1 MKKKLLFVLCLVLCA
16 ALLSGCGLLTV
27 SQLTDMLP
35 DDSTASRATE
45 APAAAAG
52 PAVSAAGGDT
62 VTISRADYE
71 RYRQFDELLDIMD
84 IVQNSYY
91 EDVDPQTMLY
101 GAAAGMLDAVGDPY
115 TFYYT
120 PEEYAQLWEEDE
132 GEYAGIGVQISASYS
147 TQICTITRVFPN
159 GPAEAAGVQRGDILF
174 MVGEDLYVT
183 ADNLDEAV
191 SIMRGT
197 PGTDVDVTFLR
208 DGESYTV
215 TLTRAT
221 IQTTRVESMMMD
233 NNVGLIVLYEFAG
246 DCAKEFAAAL
256 RNLVSQGAEG
266 IVIDLRDNGGG
277 WVNDAKD
284 IADLFLPSGTLCYL
298 EYKDGERYYYR
309 TTTDGKEVDLPL
321 VILVNQYTA
330 SSSEILTGCL
340 RDRAGAKVVGVNS
353 YGKGIIQGVIELDSG
368 AGMQVTEA
376 QYFTPEGHA
385 VHKIGIAPD
394 VEIEVP
400 EDAEP
405 TYQLGDLNDVQM
417 KAAYETMLQLL
428 GK

>member
-1 MKKKLLFVLCLVLCA
+1 MKKKLLVALCLVLCA
-16 ALLSGCGLLTV
+16 SLLSGCGLMTMA
-27 SQLTDMLP
+27 QLSNMLP
-35 DDSTASRATE
+35 DDTSPRATA
-45 APAAAAG
+45 APAAPAA
-52 PAVSAAGGDT
+52 VGGDT

-84 IVQNSYY
+84 IVDENYY
-91 EDVDPQTMLY
+91 QDVDTETLLQ
-101 GAAAGMLDAVGDPY
+101 GAAAGLLDAIDDPY

-120 PEEYAQLWEEDE
+120 PEEYNQMWEEDE
-132 GEYAGIGVQISASYS
+132 GEYAGIGVQISGNYN
-147 TQICTITRVFPN
+147 TQVCTITRVFPN
-159 GPAEAAGVQRGDILF
+159 GPAEKAGVERGDILYK
-174 MVGEDLYVT
+174 VGEDLFVT
-183 ADNLDEAV
+183 ADTLDDAV

-208 DGESYTV
+208 DGEPYTV

-221 IQTTRVESMMMD
+221 IQTTRVDSTMLE

-246 DCAKEFAAAL
+246 ECAFEFGNAL
-256 RNLVSQGAEG
+256 RDLISQGAQG
-266 IVIDLRDNGGG
+266 ILIDLRDNGGG
-277 WVNDAKD
+277 WVEDAKR

-298 EYKDGERYYYR
+298 EYKSGERYYYR
-309 TTTDGKEVDLPL
+309 TTTDGKEIEIPL

-340 RDRAGAKVVGVNS
+340 RDRANAKVVGVNS
-353 YGKGIIQGVIELDSG
+353 YGKGIVQGVISLDSG

-376 QYFTPEGHA
+376 QYFTPDGHA

-394 VEIEVP
+394 VEIELP

-405 TYQLGDLNDVQM
+405 TYLLGDLSDVQLN
-417 KAAYETMLQLL
+417 AAYQTMLEMLNP
-428 GK
+428 

>member
-1 MKKKLLFVLCLVLCA
+1 MKKKLLVALCLVLCA
-16 ALLSGCGLLTV
+16 SLLSGCGLMTMA
-27 SQLTDMLP
+27 QLSNMLP
-35 DDSTASRATE
+35 DDTSPRATA
-45 APAAAAG
+45 APAAPAA
-52 PAVSAAGGDT
+52 VGGDT

-84 IVQNSYY
+84 IVDENYY
-91 EDVDPQTMLY
+91 QDVDTETLLQ
-101 GAAAGMLDAVGDPY
+101 GAAAGLLDAIDDPY

-120 PEEYAQLWEEDE
+120 PEEYNQMWEEDE
-132 GEYAGIGVQISASYS
+132 GEYAGIGVQISGNYT
-147 TQICTITRVFPN
+147 TQVCTITRVFPN
-159 GPAEAAGVQRGDILF
+159 GPAEKAGVERGDILYK
-174 MVGEDLYVT
+174 VGEDLFVT
-183 ADNLDEAV
+183 ADTLDDAV

-208 DGESYTV
+208 DGEPYTV

-221 IQTTRVESMMMD
+221 IQTTRVDSTMLE

-246 DCAKEFAAAL
+246 ECAFEFGTAL
-256 RNLVSQGAEG
+256 RDLISQGAQG
-266 IVIDLRDNGGG
+266 ILIDLRDNGGG
-277 WVNDAKD
+277 WVEDAKR

-298 EYKDGERYYYR
+298 EYKSGERYYYR
-309 TTTDGKEVDLPL
+309 TTTDGKEIEIPL

-353 YGKGIIQGVIELDSG
+353 YGKGIVQGVLELESG

-376 QYFTPEGHA
+376 QYFTPDGHA

-394 VEIEVP
+394 VEIELP

-405 TYQLGDLNDVQM
+405 TYLLGDLSDVQLN
-417 KAAYETMLQLL
+417 AAYQTMLEMLNP
-428 GK
+428 

>member
-1 MKKKLLFVLCLVLCA
+1 MKKKLLFALALVLCVC
-16 ALLSGCGLLTV
+16 LLSGCSLMTMASL
-27 SQLTDMLP
+27 SNMLP
-35 DDSTASRATE
+35 EDDTPRATA
-45 APAAAAG
+45 APAAPAA
-52 PAVSAAGGDT
+52 SGDT

-84 IVQNSYY
+84 IVEENYY
-91 EDVDPQTMLY
+91 QDVDTEAMLQ
-101 GAAAGMLDAVGDPY
+101 GAAAGLLDAIDDPY

-120 PEEYAQLWEEDE
+120 PEEYAQMWEDDE
-132 GEYAGIGVQISASYS
+132 GEYAGIGIQISGNYT
-147 TQICTITRVFPN
+147 TQICTIVRVFPG
-159 GPAEAAGVQRGDILF
+159 GPAEQAGVQRGDILY

-183 ADNLDEAV
+183 ADTLDDAV

-208 DGESYTV
+208 DGEPYTV

-221 IQTTRVESMMMD
+221 IQTTRVESTMLE

-246 DCAKEFAAAL
+246 DCANEFATAL
-256 RNLVSQGAEG
+256 RNLRNQGAEG
-266 IVIDLRDNGGG
+266 IIIDLRDNGGG
-277 WVNDAKD
+277 WVQDARS

-298 EYKDGERYYYR
+298 EYKNGERYYYR
-309 TTTDGKEVDLPL
+309 TTTDGKEVSLPL
-321 VILVNQYTA
+321 VILVNEYTA

-340 RDRAGAKVVGVNS
+340 RDRTGAKVVGVNS
-353 YGKGIIQGVIELDSG
+353 YGKGIVQGVISLESG

-376 QYFTPEGHA
+376 QYFTPDGHA

-400 EDAEP
+400 EDAQP
-405 TYQLGDLNDVQM
+405 TYLLGDLNDVQM
-417 KAAYETMLQLL
+417 NAAYLTMLEML

>member
-1 MKKKLLFVLCLVLCA
+1 MKKKLLFALALVLCVC
-16 ALLSGCGLLTV
+16 LLSGCSLMTMASL
-27 SQLTDMLP
+27 SNMLP
-35 DDSTASRATE
+35 DDDTPRATA
-45 APAAAAG
+45 APAAPAA
-52 PAVSAAGGDT
+52 SGDT

-84 IVQNSYY
+84 IVEENYY
-91 EDVDPQTMLY
+91 QDVDTKAMLQ
-101 GAAAGMLDAVGDPY
+101 GAAAGLLDAIDDPY

-120 PEEYAQLWEEDE
+120 PEEYAQMWEDDE
-132 GEYAGIGVQISASYS
+132 GEYAGIGIQISGNYT
-147 TQICTITRVFPN
+147 TQICTIVRVFPG
-159 GPAEAAGVQRGDILF
+159 GPAEQAGVQRGDILY

-183 ADNLDEAV
+183 ADTLDDAV

-208 DGESYTV
+208 DGEPYTV

-221 IQTTRVESMMMD
+221 IQTTRVESTMLE

-246 DCAKEFAAAL
+246 DCANEFATAL
-256 RNLVSQGAEG
+256 RNLRNQGAEG
-266 IVIDLRDNGGG
+266 IIIDLRDNGGG
-277 WVNDAKD
+277 WVQDARS

-298 EYKDGERYYYR
+298 EYKNGERYYYR
-309 TTTDGKEVDLPL
+309 TTTDGKEVSLPL
-321 VILVNQYTA
+321 VILVNEYTA

-353 YGKGIIQGVIELDSG
+353 YGKGIVQGVISLESG

-376 QYFTPEGHA
+376 QYFTPDGHA

-400 EDAEP
+400 EDAQP
-405 TYQLGDLNDVQM
+405 TYLLGDLNDVQM
-417 KAAYETMLQLL
+417 NAAYQTMLEML